1 MRIEQPFHEGERK
14 AQELAGETWTADQN
28 GQVIADEIPG
38 GALKFI
44 EQQSFAVVGGSD
56 PEGRIWT
63 SVVLGKPGFMSAP
76 DRRTVKFDLTRAFVA
91 PSDPLWRNLE
101 TDPKVGTL
109 VIDLSTRRRLR
120 INGNLSKTGDS
131 SLELYVAE
139 SFPNCPKFIQRRHF
153 VFEADF
159 SNERSSDNAPGSDG
173 KNGAIKGEALTDE
186 QREAIERADTFFV
199 ASAHAERGL
208 DASHRGGN
216 PGFVKVLDEKT
227 LRIPDYP
234 GNGMFQTFG
243 NLLTNPKAGLVF
255 PDFEGKR
262 LIQLSGT
269 TSIEWNAS
277 GVEEETG
284 GTGRFWDFNIER
296 IIESPLPAGIRWEL
310 LDFSPYNPN

>member
-1 MRIEQPFHEGERK
+1 MRLEQPFHEGERK

-28 GQVIADEIPG
+28 GAVIADEIPG

-44 EQQSFAVVGGSD
+44 EQQSFAVVGSSD
-56 PEGRIWT
+56 PEGRIWA
-63 SVVLGKPGFMSAP
+63 SILLGNPGFMAAP
-76 DRRTVKFDLTRAFVA
+76 DRRTVKFDLSRAFL
-91 PSDPLWRNLE
+91 PSSDPLWRNLE

-109 VIDLSTRRRLR
+109 VIDLATRRRLR
-120 INGNLSKTGDS
+120 INGNLSKTGDD
-131 SLELYVAE
+131 SLELFVAE

-159 SNERSSDNAPGSDG
+159 LTKRSSDNAIGVGVREDETL
-173 KNGAIKGEALTDE
+173 NDE
-186 QREAIERADTFFV
+186 QRHSIERADTFFV

-216 PGFVKVLDEKT
+216 AGFVKILDEKT

-243 NLLTNPKAGLVF
+243 NLLTNPKAGLVV

-262 LIQLSGT
+262 LLQLSGT
-269 TSIEWNAS
+269 VAIEWKAAGS
-277 GVEEETG
+277 ELETG
-284 GTGRFWDFNIER
+284 GTGRFWDFHIER
-296 IIESPLPAGIRWEL
+296 VLETPLPDGLRWEL
-310 LDFSPYNPN
+310 LDFSPYNP

>member
-28 GQVIADEIPG
+28 GQIIADEIPG

-44 EQQSFAVVGGSD
+44 EQQSFAVVGSSD

-63 SVVLGKPGFMSAP
+63 SILLGKPGFMAAP
-76 DRRTVKFDLTRAFVA
+76 DRRTVKFDLNRAFVS
-91 PSDPLWRNLE
+91 PSDPLLSNLE
-101 TDPKVGTL
+101 TDPKVGSL

-120 INGNLSKTGDS
+120 INGNLSRTGDS
-131 SLELYVAE
+131 SLELFVSE

-159 SNERSSDNAPGSDG
+159 STEHSSDNVPGVGIEAEESLNDG
-173 KNGAIKGEALTDE
+173 
-186 QREAIERADTFFV
+186 QRQSIERADTFFV

-216 PGFVKVLDEKT
+216 PGFVQVLDEKT

-269 TSIEWNAS
+269 VSIEWNAPE
-277 GVEEETG
+277 VELETG
-284 GTGRFWDFNIER
+284 GTNRFWDFRIER
-296 IIESPLPAGIRWEL
+296 VLETPLPDGLRWEL
-310 LDFSPYNPN
+310 LDVSPYNP